1 MSLLAAVGPLS
12 LGEHLLWLVVLSL
25 SVFLI
30 YHGLRVA
37 SPREAARR
45 GFVRW
50 LAFMGGTIV
59 LMLVFSGLS
68 AIL

>member
-1 MSLLAAVGPLS
+1 VNRLAVVGPLP
-12 LGEHLLWLVVLSL
+12 LAEHILWLVVLSL
-25 SVFLI
+25 AVFLV

-37 SPREAARR
+37 SPAEAARR
-45 GFVRW
+45 GVARW